1 MKLYTLAR
9 RFLSE
14 EIRPYLTHPHRKPLG
29 RQLCELLALARAYR
43 FLPYHYFK
51 EQLYAADAPENLLD
65 YIPPKLIERVQEGE
79 NPADA
84 LGIVRDKARFGAF
97 MQAAGLRC
105 IATVATVDRAGTVR
119 DSEGAPLDRTGFDR
133 LAALHGDRLF
143 AKPQAGAQGSG
154 TSIVEVGPE
163 TYDGL
168 SALRGCILQ
177 PLVVNHPD
185 LARLYPGALNTIR
198 LDTYRDATAG
208 PDGAWVH
215 DGAALRM
222 GIGDMVVDNWA
233 AGGLVIGV
241 DIETG
246 RLYRRAVRK
255 TRYCDHGGFDRHP
268 DTGVVFEGYPLPFWP
283 EVRALTVAAAE
294 AAWPLRTLC
303 WDVAI
308 TPEGPILVEAND
320 HWSVNMLQTAWGG
333 MGDTPIG
340 RAARRRHGLPVPE
353 TVPAPAATARRAPAA
368 TS

>member
-14 EIRPYLTHPHRKPLG
+14 EIRPYLTYPRKKPPG
-29 RQLCELLALARAYR
+29 RQLRELLALARTYR

-51 EQLYAADAPENLLD
+51 EQLYAGDAPANLLD

-79 NPADA
+79 NPGDA

-105 IATVATVDRAGTVR
+105 IATVATVDREGTIR
-119 DSEGAPLDRTGFDR
+119 DGEGAELDRAGFAHR
-133 LAALHGDRLF
+133 AALHGNRLF

-154 TSIVEVGPE
+154 TRILEVGPE
-163 TYDGL
+163 TFDGL

-177 PLVVNHPD
+177 PVVVNHPD
-185 LARLYPGALNTIR
+185 LARLFPGALNTIR
-198 LDTYRDATAG
+198 LDTWREGD
-208 PDGAWVH
+208 AWVH
-215 DGAALRM
+215 NGAALRM

-233 AGGLVIGV
+233 AGGLVIGA

-268 DTGVVFEGYPLPFWP
+268 DTGVTFEDYPLPFWP

-294 AAWPLRTLC
+294 AALPLRTLC

-333 MGDTPIG
+333 MGNTPIG
-340 RAARRRHGLPVPE
+340 RAARRRHGLPADP
-353 TVPAPAATARRAPAA
+353 PASRVVEQIAP
-368 TS
+368 SQVRQY